1 MKLAPFFRSS
11 PIIRSYPGGLL
22 RILCWCV
29 AVLLAS
35 CLSAEASQVLYSVTF
50 DGSGYGEAGTGSFV
64 WDDATQTITEFR
76 WDFGNGLTGGIT
88 GNADMTQ
95 TAQSLLR
102 YLVLPQ
108 DPNLLGS
115 TRHFEGD
122 LLYGSFPNDVATATF
137 LTCIRSNVDIGCA
150 APRIPGFF
158 DLVAY
163 AFREPAMREVPR
175 DNPFGVVASG
185 YMRATPVGPLLLI
198 NGDLSFGNVLA
209 GASKTATLTIGNTG
223 SAALAVTGITYP
235 AGFSGD
241 WASGTIAPGASQAV
255 TVTFAPTTATGY
267 GGTVKVNANQ
277 AGGTDTITVSG
288 NGATPAQLT
297 TPAPGSTLTASTVQ
311 FQWTGGTGVSQYQLT
326 LGTTAGGDSL
336 YAQNQ
341 GTSLTATVTGL
352 PTDGSA
358 VYVRLWSLIGNAWQ
372 FNDYTYTATTT
383 TQTARAQLT
392 TPAPQSTLTET
403 TVLFQWSGGTGVSQ
417 YWLTLG
423 ATAGGNSL
431 FTHNLG
437 TSLSA
442 TVTGLPADGSTVYV
456 RLWSLIGTAWQFNDY
471 TYAATTTT
479 QTTARAQLTTPAP
492 GSTLTASTV
501 QFQWLG
507 GTGVSQYWLTL
518 GTTPGGNSVYTYHQG
533 TSLTATVTRLPTV
546 GSTVYVRLW
555 SLIGSAWE
563 FNDYTY
569 TSQTT
574 ARAQLTSPAPGSTLS
589 ASTVQFQWSGGTGVS
604 QYWLTLGTTAGGN
617 DLRSQ
622 NQGTSLTATVTGA
635 PTDGSTVYVRLWSL
649 IGNAWQFNDYTYTAT
664 IAQTTRAQLTTPAP
678 GSTLTATTV
687 QFEWSGGTGV
697 SQYWLTLGT
706 TAGGNNVY
714 SQNQGTSLTATV
726 TGLPTDGSTVYVRL
740 WSLIGN
746 AWQFND
752 YTYTATTTQ
761 TARAQLTTPAPGSTL
776 TATTVQFQWSG
787 GTGVSQH
794 WLTLGTT
801 TGGSGLY
808 SYRQGTSLSATV
820 TGLPTD
826 GSTVY
831 VRLWSML
838 GDAWQFN
845 DYTYTAAH

>member
-392 TPAPQSTLTET
+392 TPA
-403 TVLFQWSGGTGVSQ
+403 
-417 YWLTLG
+417 
-423 ATAGGNSL
+423 
-431 FTHNLG
+431 
-437 TSLSA
+437 
-442 TVTGLPADGSTVYV
+442 
-456 RLWSLIGTAWQFNDY
+456 
-471 TYAATTTT
+471 
-479 QTTARAQLTTPAP
+479 AP

-569 TSQTT
+569 TSQT
-574 ARAQLTSPAPGSTLS
+574 APLAQLTTPAPGSTLT

-820 TGLPTD
+820 TRLPTD